1 MKTLHGFST
10 LGLFLVENYFKPK
23 PSFQYNSEI
32 QITNLLGLFLKK
44 KISDQVLVFS
54 SNKNPRFSP
63 IIKKE
68 KKCIA
73 GFQGETG

>member
-1 MKTLHGFST
+1 MVSALWDY
-10 LGLFLVENYFKPK
+10 FLVENYFKPK

-32 QITNLLGLFLKK
+32 QITNLLGLFFFFLK